1 MIHETD
7 VRFALSG
14 ESLRWPVVH
23 WTSGRETGWYREEFS
38 PRVQLMRPGRFLSG
52 VEILSFKEVQGRYN
66 GPALESEV
74 LDFWR
79 EHDVFQKTLDQTE
92 GNPQFSFNE
101 GPPTANGKPGIHHV
115 LARSFKDIFP
125 RYKTMQGYHVPRKAG
140 WDTHGLPV
148 EHEVEK
154 LLKKQGKIESYDK
167 AEIEATVG
175 IAEFTRLCRESVMTY
190 ISDWEKMTERMGFW
204 VNLDEAYYTLNNSYI
219 ESVWNLLQKIW
230 DKDLIYRGYK
240 VVPYDPRIGAT
251 LSSHELA
258 LGYKEVDDPS
268 ITVRFKVADAQET
281 YFLVWTT
288 TPWTLPSNL
297 ALAVGNDIDYSYCE
311 SDGQT
316 LIVAEALREAVFRDI
331 EHDVVRTVKGAE
343 LVGTQYEQLFNYID
357 VDAANVFQVFAA
369 DFVSTE
375 DGTGIVHTAPAYGV
389 DDLALGQANDL
400 PVVHGVGLDG
410 NFIDDVEPVKGLFFK
425 DGDKPLIRIL
435 KERGM
440 MFRSERYLHNYP
452 FGWRTGDPIL
462 YYAKNAWYIRTS
474 KFRERMAELNQT
486 INWVPEHIKDGRFGN
501 WLENNVDWALSRER
515 FWGTPLPVWT
525 DGEGEYHCIGSIG
538 ELAELTGRDLT
549 EVDLHRPSVDDIT
562 FEKDGKTWQR
572 VPEVIDCWFDSG
584 AMSYA
589 QWHYPFENE
598 DKFEKH
604 FPADYICEAIDQTRG
619 WFYTLHAIS
628 TLVSDSVAYKN
639 CICLN
644 LIVDKDGK
652 KMSKS
657 VGNIINPYDV
667 FDTVGADALRWYF
680 LARLSPDVPKRVSV
694 EIVADVASSFINTF
708 WNTYSFFVLYARL
721 DKVDLSR
728 NIAAEKR
735 PEIDRW
741 ALALTHKTISSVTEA
756 LDRYDAKAAGEAI
769 ESFVDQLSNWYV
781 RRNRRRFWK
790 STDPDDKQAAYLTLY
805 ECLTAAHKLMAP
817 FVPFLAENVYQN
829 LVRAINSE
837 APPSIHMT
845 EWPEADPAWQN
856 DALLFDIDVV
866 QKVVGLARA
875 ARGQSGVR
883 TRQPLG
889 RLLLRAPSDAAAKAL
904 DSHQEQILEEL
915 NVKTIEFIARDAGL
929 VSYNVKPNLPKLGKL
944 YGKLVPDIRK
954 TLASADGAAIAS
966 AAASGE
972 AFEIEVAGQ
981 TIALQGDDVL
991 IETHSAEGYS
1001 CESDAG
1007 YLTALD
1013 TTLTEDLI
1021 NEGFAREIVRS
1032 VQDARKQAG
1041 LEVSDRITLG
1051 VSGSAAVEAAL
1062 ENHRDYLMSETLATD
1077 WAIGQSD
1084 PRFVSDRELGEEFWK
1099 IEISL

>member
-1 MIHETD
+1 M
-7 VRFALSG
+7 
-14 ESLRWPVVH
+14 
-23 WTSGRETGWYREEFS
+23 
-38 PRVQLMRPGRFLSG
+38 
-52 VEILSFKEVQGRYN
+52 SFKEVQGRYD
-66 GPALESEV
+66 GPALETEV
-74 LDFWR
+74 LEFWR
-79 EHDVFQKTLDQTE
+79 EREVFQKTLEQTE
-92 GNPQFSFNE
+92 GRPQFSFNE

-125 RYKTMQGYHVPRKAG
+125 RYKTMRGYHVPRKAG

-154 LLKKQGKIESYDK
+154 ELGIFDKQ
-167 AEIEATVG
+167 EIEEKVG
-175 IAEFTRLCRESVMTY
+175 VAEFTRRCRESVMRY
-190 ISDWEKMTERMGFW
+190 IGDWEKMTERMGFW

-230 DKDLIYRGYK
+230 DKGLIYRGYK

-258 LGYKEVDDPS
+258 LGYKEVEDPS
-268 ITVRFKVADAQET
+268 ITVRFKMQDEDET

-288 TPWTLPSNL
+288 TPWTLPANL
-297 ALAVGNDIDYSYCE
+297 ALAIGANIAYSYCE
-311 SDGQT
+311 SEGQT
-316 LIVAEALREAVFRDI
+316 LIVAEALRESVFRDI
-331 EHDVVRTVKGAE
+331 EHTLIKTVKGSE
-343 LVGTQYEQLFNYID
+343 LLGRRYEQLFKYIA
-357 VDAANVFQVFAA
+357 VDSPNAFQVYAA
-369 DFVSTE
+369 DFVSTQ

-400 PVVHGVGLDG
+400 PMVHTVGLDG
-410 NFIDDVEPVKGLFFK
+410 HFIEAVEPVKGLFFK
-425 DGDKPLIRIL
+425 DADKPLIRLL
-435 KERGM
+435 KERSM
-440 MFRSERYLHNYP
+440 MFRSERYKHNYP
-452 FGWRTGDPIL
+452 FGWRTGDPII

-474 KFRERMAELNQT
+474 DFRDRMVELNQT

-525 DGEGEYHCIGSIG
+525 DGEGEYHCIGSIS
-538 ELAELTGRDLT
+538 ELEALSGRELSEL
-549 EVDLHRPSVDDIT
+549 DLHRPAVDEIT
-562 FEKDGKTWQR
+562 FEKNGKTWQR
-572 VPEVIDCWFDSG
+572 VSEVIDCWFDSG

-598 DKFEKH
+598 DKFEQH

-619 WFYTLHAIS
+619 WFYTLHAIA

-657 VGNIINPYDV
+657 VGNIIDPYDV

-708 WNTYSFFVLYARL
+708 WNTYGFFVLYARL
-721 DKVDLSR
+721 DELDLGR
-728 NIAAEKR
+728 PMVTEKR

-741 ALALTHKTISSVTEA
+741 ALALLHRTITTVTDS
-756 LDRYDAKAAGEAI
+756 LDNFDAKTAGEAL

-805 ECLTAAHKLMAP
+805 ECLHAAHKLMAP
-817 FVPFLAENVYQN
+817 FVPFLAENIYQN
-829 LVRAINSE
+829 LVRSVDST
-837 APPSIHMT
+837 APESVHMSA
-845 EWPEADPAWQN
+845 WPEADASWQN

-883 TRQPLG
+883 TRQPLA
-889 RLLLRAPSDAAAKAL
+889 RLLVRAPSDSAATAL
-904 DSHQEQILEEL
+904 ANHQEQILEEL

-929 VSYNVKPNLPKLGKL
+929 VSYRIKPNLPRIGKQ
-944 YGKLVPDIRK
+944 YGKLIPVIRK
-954 TLASADGAAIAS
+954 ALEEADGGAIAS
-966 AAASGE
+966 AAARGDTF
-972 AFEIEVAGQ
+972 AIEVDGQ
-981 TIALQGDDVL
+981 RITLGGEDVL
-991 IETHSAEGYS
+991 IETSSAEGYACAEDS
-1001 CESDAG
+1001 G

-1013 TTLTEDLI
+1013 TTLNADLI
-1021 NEGFAREIVRS
+1021 NEGFARELVRS

-1051 VSGSAAVEAAL
+1051 IAGSQAVDDAL
-1062 ENHRDYLMSETLATD
+1062 AEYRDYVMHETLATS
-1077 WAIGQSD
+1077 WVVGQEKPLHSVNRKLD
-1084 PRFVSDRELGEEFWK
+1084 EEYWT
-1099 IEISL
+1099 IQISR